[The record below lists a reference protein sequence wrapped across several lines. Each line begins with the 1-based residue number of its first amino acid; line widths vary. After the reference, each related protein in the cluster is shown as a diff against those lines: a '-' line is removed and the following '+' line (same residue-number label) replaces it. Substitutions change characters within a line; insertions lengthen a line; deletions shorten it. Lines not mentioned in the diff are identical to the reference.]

1 MLFFELYARFFMTG
15 LFSIGGG
22 LATLPFLYDM
32 ADKAGWFTASDI
44 ADMIAI
50 SEIYSGRHRH
60 QYVNIRG
67 IYDCGPAW
75 RDSRYAQVLYHP
87 EYSVIIVIAKF
98 LDSFSDNNYVKWA
111 LYGLRAASMGLIV
124 SAGFSV
130 VEVAFIYSGQAA
142 AGSDII
148 SLLHLINIPAVILGV
163 LIFAGMK
170 FFKKIHPVVFIA
182 LSAVAGVI
190 FSICR
195 GINKDV

>member
-32 ADKAGWFTASDI
+32 ADKTGWFTASDI

-50 SEIYSGRHRH
+50 SESTPGAI
-60 QYVNIRG
+60 G
-67 IYDCGPAW
+67 INM
-75 RDSRYAQVLYHP
+75 STYAGFTTAGLLGAIVATLGLISP
-87 EYSVIIVIAKF
+87 GILIIIVIAKF

-130 VEVAFIYSGQAA
+130 VEVAFIYSDQAA
-142 AGSDII
+142 AWSDII

-190 FSICR
+190 FSFA
-195 GINKDV
+195 GV

>member
-32 ADKAGWFTASDI
+32 ADKTGWFTASDI

-50 SEIYSGRHRH
+50 SESTPGAI
-60 QYVNIRG
+60 G
-67 IYDCGPAW
+67 INM
-75 RDSRYAQVLYHP
+75 STYAGFTTAGLLGAIVATLGLISP
-87 EYSVIIVIAKF
+87 EILIIIVIAKF
-98 LDSFSDNNYVKWA
+98 LDSFSDNK
-111 LYGLRAASMGLIV
+111 YGLRAASMGLIV

-182 LSAVAGVI
+182 LSVVAGVI
-190 FSICR
+190 FSFA
-195 GINKDV
+195 GV